1 MLFVSP
7 PEVVVHLVA
16 PFQSHLGCQNMVV
29 SAFSMKNHS
38 WNLEVL
44 MPEDRLYFKQRNK
57 AEKLSAER
65 ISRMFFVSSLNSV
78 SSSHVQH
85 DTYAFSLHIQF
96 ASFLKRRSPKTC
108 FYRCFLSR
116 VLAQSIYAGLGHT
129 QAHTHIYIY
138 IYRSECSFWYC
149 LPLCTSFSTICYRY
163 QWCCSSVANIISI
176 G

>member
-1 MLFVSP
+1 
-7 PEVVVHLVA
+7 
-16 PFQSHLGCQNMVV
+16 
-29 SAFSMKNHS
+29 
-38 WNLEVL
+38 

-65 ISRMFFVSSLNSV
+65 ISRMFFVSSLNSA

-85 DTYAFSLHIQF
+85 NTYAFSLHIQF
-96 ASFLKRRSPKTC
+96 ASFLKKRSPKTC

-138 IYRSECSFWYC
+138 IYIYICLCMYIYIYIYIYIYC
-149 LPLCTSFSTICYRY
+149 IYVYIYIHTYSGYGKYSVNFSLFVILQPFIFFLINVHTAPHIDRKTQNC
-163 QWCCSSVANIISI
+163 
-176 G
+176 